1 MKQLKIIF
9 LLLLSIISIP
19 LYAYDIEVGGVY
31 YNINTTAK
39 TAEVTYKTI
48 IGGDY
53 SGYVIIPSSI
63 KVGVYN
69 CSVISIGKKAFY
81 DCNGLTGITIP
92 NSVTSIGAEAFSGCK
107 GLTSIT
113 LPNSITSIRKEAFYG
128 CSGLVS
134 LSIPNSVTSIGD
146 GAFLGCKG
154 LTSFSLPNRITF
166 ISDRV
171 FYECEGLTSIT
182 IPNSVTSIGDDA
194 FAYCECLTS
203 MTIPNSVTSI
213 GKGAFRGC
221 NGLISITIPDN
232 VTYIGSQAFFGCS
245 GLTSVTIPNSVT
257 SIGDGAF
264 AYCSKLYNVYSYIE
278 TPFEITSVFEYIPRR
293 EAILHVP
300 KGSKSLYQALSCW
313 SFNFNEIVEIDV
325 IQHSL
330 SIQSSDYGSV
340 IYNGVA
346 IRNKTISFTIDDGD
360 SATLTFTPD
369 NGYQLAS
376 VKVGSTD
383 VTSSVSNN
391 QYTISNI
398 SANTTV
404 TVIFEASQSYTYDVE
419 VDGIYY
425 KLNQADKTAEV
436 TYNKTGGSYYS
447 GSITIPSSIE
457 YQNTKY
463 RVVSIGNSAF
473 SDSGLKSI
481 SLPNSIKNIDDY
493 SFAWCKN
500 LISISIPE
508 SVKSIGECAFYECE
522 NLSSLT
528 LHEGITSIGQS
539 AFSNCAINN
548 LYLPSTLEVIDE
560 HAFMNC
566 KIPQII
572 IPSSVRSIGTYA
584 FGGCKE
590 MVSMVVESTNSYYDS
605 RDNCNAIINTSANQL
620 IAGCKETIIPN
631 SVSSIGKWAFRN
643 NGLLTSIVL
652 PSSVK
657 SIGELAF
664 GECPNLTSVIS
675 EIQTPYNIYND
686 VFYNISSEAV
696 LYVPKGTKSKYQ
708 AFSGWTSNFKDIVEI
723 SAQYSLSITSS
734 GNGTVSYNG
743 TTVRNKT
750 TSFTVEEGSSATLT
764 FSPDDGYQLASVK
777 VGSTD
782 VTSSVSNNKYTIS
795 NITAD
800 KTVTVTFEAIP
811 VTTYTLKITAS
822 GNGSVTY
829 DGTAVKNK
837 TTSFSVEKGSSATL
851 TFTPD
856 NGYQLSS
863 VKVGSTDVTSSVS
876 NNKYTISNIT
886 ADKTITVSFEAIP
899 VTTYTLSITASGN
912 GSVTYDGTAIKNKTT
927 SFTVEKGA
935 SATLTFTPDNGYQL
949 GSVKVGSTDVTSSVS
964 NNKYTISNITSDKT
978 ITVSFEAI
986 PVTTYTLKVTASG
999 NGSVSYN
1006 GTTVKNKTTSFTVDK
1021 GTSATLTF
1029 TPDNGYQLGS
1039 VKVGSTDVTS
1049 SVSNNKYTI
1058 SNITA
1063 DKTVTV
1069 TFEAIPVTTYTLSI
1083 TASGNGSVTYDG
1095 TAVKNKTTSFTVEEG
1110 SSATLTFTPD
1120 NGYQLASVKVG
1131 STDVTSSVSNN
1142 KYTISNITANKT
1154 VTVIFEEIPVT
1165 TYTLSITASGNGS
1178 VTYDG
1183 TAVKNKTTSFT
1194 VEEGLSATLTFTPDN
1209 GYQLASVKVGS
1220 TDVTSSVSNNKYTI
1234 SNITANTTVTVTF
1247 EATQSYSYDVE
1258 VDGIYYN
1265 LNTNNKTAE
1274 VTNKTDNGGDYSGSV
1289 TISSSINVNGIQ
1301 YSVTSIGNAS
1311 FGNCWEL
1318 TSITI
1323 PNSITSIGNAAFR
1336 CSGLTSITI
1345 PNSVTSIGA
1354 MAFFSCS
1361 NLTSITL
1368 PNSVTTLDNHVFN
1381 HCSSLTSITI
1391 PNSVTSIG
1399 NWTFSDCSGLK
1410 SINIPNS
1417 IVSIGEGAFNGCS
1430 SLTSI
1435 TIPNSVTS
1443 IGENAFWFCSSLSEV
1458 ISNIE
1463 TPFKIPDGVFGC
1475 ISDNA
1480 ILYVPQGTKSKY
1492 QAFSGWTN
1500 HFKDIVESGVTQYS
1514 LSISVSGNG
1523 SVTYNGTSIRNSTS
1537 SFTVDEGTSATLTF
1551 IPDNGYQL
1559 TSVKVDGWEL
1569 SNVKWINQYTI
1580 SNMSDNTS
1588 IVVTFEESPKEVT
1601 FEGVNYTVA
1610 SYQEKTVTVA
1620 KGTYGQVLAVPA
1632 TFNIEGETWTVTGID
1647 ANALSDNKDLAA
1659 IIWNPK
1665 TPFTGQVSNP
1675 NLLLY
1680 VTSVDYAP
1688 STIKNVVINNKAASI
1703 TLTDA
1708 AEGNDFY
1715 CPQEFTAQRIT
1726 YSHYYGM
1733 TTGFH
1738 ESRGWETIALPF
1750 DVDKITHSTKG
1761 TLVPFASWNN
1771 GGSAKPFWLYEYGA
1785 GGFKEATA
1793 IRANTPYIISMPNN
1807 DQYLADYRVNG
1818 TVTFSAENAVVKKS
1832 ENMQTVTNGS
1842 YTFVPNFAKQDASTV
1857 LYVLNV
1863 NNNYATNTTASTE
1876 GSVFIRNNRA
1886 VHPFEAYMTTSS
1898 ANAKPFFAVFEDVPT
1913 GIYDATHL
1921 IDNGE
1926 LIIDNVGDWYSVSGQ
1941 KLSGKP
1947 AKKGIY
1953 IHNGKTV
1960 VY

>member
-1 MKQLKIIF
+1 M
-9 LLLLSIISIP
+9 
-19 LYAYDIEVGGVY
+19 
-31 YNINTTAK
+31 
-39 TAEVTYKTI
+39 
-48 IGGDY
+48 
-53 SGYVIIPSSI
+53 
-63 KVGVYN
+63 
-69 CSVISIGKKAFY
+69 
-81 DCNGLTGITIP
+81 
-92 NSVTSIGAEAFSGCK
+92 
-107 GLTSIT
+107 
-113 LPNSITSIRKEAFYG
+113 
-128 CSGLVS
+128 
-134 LSIPNSVTSIGD
+134 
-146 GAFLGCKG
+146 
-154 LTSFSLPNRITF
+154 
-166 ISDRV
+166 
-171 FYECEGLTSIT
+171 
-182 IPNSVTSIGDDA
+182 
-194 FAYCECLTS
+194 
-203 MTIPNSVTSI
+203 
-213 GKGAFRGC
+213 
-221 NGLISITIPDN
+221 
-232 VTYIGSQAFFGCS
+232 
-245 GLTSVTIPNSVT
+245 
-257 SIGDGAF
+257 
-264 AYCSKLYNVYSYIE
+264 
-278 TPFEITSVFEYIPRR
+278 
-293 EAILHVP
+293 
-300 KGSKSLYQALSCW
+300 
-313 SFNFNEIVEIDV
+313 
-325 IQHSL
+325 
-330 SIQSSDYGSV
+330 
-340 IYNGVA
+340 
-346 IRNKTISFTIDDGD
+346 
-360 SATLTFTPD
+360 
-369 NGYQLAS
+369 
-376 VKVGSTD
+376 
-383 VTSSVSNN
+383 
-391 QYTISNI
+391 
-398 SANTTV
+398 
-404 TVIFEASQSYTYDVE
+404 
-419 VDGIYY
+419 
-425 KLNQADKTAEV
+425 
-436 TYNKTGGSYYS
+436 
-447 GSITIPSSIE
+447 
-457 YQNTKY
+457 
-463 RVVSIGNSAF
+463 
-473 SDSGLKSI
+473 
-481 SLPNSIKNIDDY
+481 
-493 SFAWCKN
+493 
-500 LISISIPE
+500 
-508 SVKSIGECAFYECE
+508 
-522 NLSSLT
+522 
-528 LHEGITSIGQS
+528 
-539 AFSNCAINN
+539 
-548 LYLPSTLEVIDE
+548 
-560 HAFMNC
+560 
-566 KIPQII
+566 
-572 IPSSVRSIGTYA
+572 
-584 FGGCKE
+584 
-590 MVSMVVESTNSYYDS
+590 
-605 RDNCNAIINTSANQL
+605 
-620 IAGCKETIIPN
+620 
-631 SVSSIGKWAFRN
+631 
-643 NGLLTSIVL
+643 
-652 PSSVK
+652 
-657 SIGELAF
+657 
-664 GECPNLTSVIS
+664 
-675 EIQTPYNIYND
+675 
-686 VFYNISSEAV
+686 
-696 LYVPKGTKSKYQ
+696 
-708 AFSGWTSNFKDIVEI
+708 
-723 SAQYSLSITSS
+723 
-734 GNGTVSYNG
+734 
-743 TTVRNKT
+743 
-750 TSFTVEEGSSATLT
+750 
-764 FSPDDGYQLASVK
+764 
-777 VGSTD
+777 
-782 VTSSVSNNKYTIS
+782 
-795 NITAD
+795 
-800 KTVTVTFEAIP
+800 
-811 VTTYTLKITAS
+811 
-822 GNGSVTY
+822 
-829 DGTAVKNK
+829 
-837 TTSFSVEKGSSATL
+837 
-851 TFTPD
+851 
-856 NGYQLSS
+856 
-863 VKVGSTDVTSSVS
+863 
-876 NNKYTISNIT
+876 
-886 ADKTITVSFEAIP
+886 
-899 VTTYTLSITASGN
+899 
-912 GSVTYDGTAIKNKTT
+912 
-927 SFTVEKGA
+927 
-935 SATLTFTPDNGYQL
+935 
-949 GSVKVGSTDVTSSVS
+949 
-964 NNKYTISNITSDKT
+964 
-978 ITVSFEAI
+978 
-986 PVTTYTLKVTASG
+986 
-999 NGSVSYN
+999 
-1006 GTTVKNKTTSFTVDK
+1006 
-1021 GTSATLTF
+1021 
-1029 TPDNGYQLGS
+1029 
-1039 VKVGSTDVTS
+1039 
-1049 SVSNNKYTI
+1049 
-1058 SNITA
+1058 
-1063 DKTVTV
+1063 
-1069 TFEAIPVTTYTLSI
+1069 
-1083 TASGNGSVTYDG
+1083 ASGNGSVTYDG
-1095 TAVKNKTTSFTVEEG
+1095 TAVKNKTTSFTVEKG
-1110 SSATLTFTPD
+1110 S
-1120 NGYQLASVKVG
+1120 
-1131 STDVTSSVSNN
+1131 
-1142 KYTISNITANKT
+1142 
-1154 VTVIFEEIPVT
+1154 
-1165 TYTLSITASGNGS
+1165 
-1178 VTYDG
+1178 
-1183 TAVKNKTTSFT
+1183 
-1194 VEEGLSATLTFTPDN
+1194 SATLTFTPDN

-1274 VTNKTDNGGDYSGSV
+1274 VTNKTDNGGDYSGSI
-1289 TISSSINVNGIQ
+1289 TIPSSINVNGIQ

-1665 TPFTGQVSNP
+1665 AMFTGQVSNP

-1680 VTSVDYAP
+1680 VTSADYAP

-1771 GGSAKPFWLYEYGA
+1771 GGSAKPFWLYEFGA